1 MGTIDP
7 PANLFLSKI
16 PSAVERYT
24 KEIER
29 VTSVVDKILEGKDY
43 LVANKFSYADISFLV
58 WWPIL
63 DWMSSEVPE
72 LQGWREKYPNVSRWD
87 KAIRER
93 PAIAAALKER
103 ETYKAQ

>member
-1 MGTIDP
+1 MNP
-7 PANLFLSKI
+7 HANTFLSKI

-29 VTSVVDKILEGKDY
+29 IVSVVDKILEGKDY

-58 WWPIL
+58 WWPIV
-63 DWMSSEVPE
+63 DWMSSELPE
-72 LQGWREKYPNVSRWD
+72 LQGWREKYPNVARWD

-103 ETYKAQ
+103 DTYRAQ